1 MPKKNK
7 SMSSAS
13 KSRSKSREKLRSK
26 SREKNKIKSR
36 NKNEI
41 KSRAKNSAKIKESQY
56 KIVYRHDDVVIPD
69 PEHKFRLEL
78 TDEEKSGIAQ
88 RIIDYLDSIGA
99 RYGLT
104 EKRAVEL
111 INEAVNKTV
120 VSESTRSN
128 VSETLKNSIIDNIV
142 KSYIEG
148 AKFATILTHHSFK

>member
-7 SMSSAS
+7 SMSSANKNRAKS
-13 KSRSKSREKLRSK
+13 HSKLRAKSRAKLHSKSRAKSRSKSR
-26 SREKNKIKSR
+26 
-36 NKNEI
+36 
-41 KSRAKNSAKIKESQY
+41 AKKESEY
-56 KIVYRHDDVVIPD
+56 KIVYRHKDVIIPE

-104 EKRAVEL
+104 EKRAIEL

-120 VSESTRSN
+120 VSYSTRSN
-128 VSETLKNSIIDNIV
+128 VSEILKNSIIDNIV
-142 KSYIEG
+142 K
-148 AKFATILTHHSFK
+148 